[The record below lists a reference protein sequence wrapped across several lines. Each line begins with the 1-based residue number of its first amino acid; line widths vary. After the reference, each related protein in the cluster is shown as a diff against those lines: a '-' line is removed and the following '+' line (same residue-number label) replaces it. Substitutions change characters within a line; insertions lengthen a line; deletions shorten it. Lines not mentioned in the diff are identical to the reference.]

1 MAAGRTPCP
10 TGRRDASH
18 SGGVPSTSV
27 PCALDPVS
35 RSLYLSSVRTSLL
48 ALALVLTAAC
58 GSDDRG
64 ARPPLHDDA
73 PSVSSTQQGPDPII
87 LRVARSGGTVRAFAY
102 PRLDSA
108 VWQSSDPAP
117 ALSRVLAFDQEAGRL
132 AVVDAKGQPARI
144 DLRSGGVSTASKA
157 KLVSLS
163 SADGYSIYGVANG
176 AVTRLT
182 PSAAPW
188 PYKPPAPAREV
199 LPQPDGSLIV
209 VGERGAQTLVWHL
222 RPPQETVIDSA
233 VLGRTRGAF
242 RTEIGDRVYFTVD
255 SGLVALR
262 GRDLSPAPGI
272 KLKQRVR
279 AIAPTPSGD
288 RLYVLTDSS
297 ATLTVVNRY
306 SDKVENRLELPG
318 AVTDLRMDPLGRYL
332 LARAAGRGTAGADSA
347 WVVALGTG
355 RVIGVVHT
363 AWLADL
369 PFVAPDGMIA
379 LSAGSDVVFVDGES
393 LAERSRVKNGAK
405 DFWHL
410 VYWNGFRPRA
420 AGLDEPVTF
429 AGGAEPDSGRPADS
443 MDSAFAAGAMTRGDS
458 GAPAQPRDS
467 ATPPAATTPGATTT
481 PAGAP
486 RGAGFTVQFASL
498 LSEDKAREES
508 ARISADGKTPRVVSS
523 VRNGATIYRVV
534 LGPYATKADAERVG
548 RSSGHDFWVFEGAP

>member
-1 MAAGRTPCP
+1 M
-10 TGRRDASH
+10 
-18 SGGVPSTSV
+18 
-27 PCALDPVS
+27 
-35 RSLYLSSVRTSLL
+35 
-48 ALALVLTAAC
+48 LTAAC

-73 PSVSSTQQGPDPII
+73 PTATPTQQGPDPIV
-87 LRVARSGGTVRAFAY
+87 LRVARTGGSVRAFAY

-132 AVVDAKGQPARI
+132 AVVDAKGLPGRI

-157 KLVSLS
+157 KLASLT
-163 SADGYSIYGVANG
+163 SADGYAIYGVAGG

-182 PSAAPW
+182 PSGAPW
-188 PYKPPAPAREV
+188 PYKPPSPAREV

-209 VGERGAQTLVWHL
+209 VGERGAQTVVWHL
-222 RPPQETVIDSA
+222 RPPQETVLDSA
-233 VLGRTRGAF
+233 ILGRTNRAF

-272 KLKQRVR
+272 TLKQRVR

-288 RLYVLTDSS
+288 RLYVVTDSS
-297 ATLTVVNRY
+297 TTLTVVNRY
-306 SDKVENRLELPG
+306 SDKIEDRVELPG
-318 AVTDLRMDPLGRYL
+318 QVSDLRMDPLGRYL
-332 LARAAGRGTAGADSA
+332 LARAAGRGAAGADSA

-355 RVIGVVHT
+355 HVIGAVKT

-369 PFVAPDGMIA
+369 PFVTPDGMIA
-379 LSAGSDVVFVDGES
+379 LASGTDVVFVDGEK

-410 VYWNGFRPRA
+410 IYWNGFRPRA

-429 AGGAEPDSGRPADS
+429 DGGSAPDSGGPPDS
-443 MDSAFAAGAMTRGDS
+443 MDSAFAAGAITPGDS
-458 GAPAQPRDS
+458 AHPPVPPRPDSAAPAPG
-467 ATPPAATTPGATTT
+467 TAAPG
-481 PAGAP
+481 GAA
-486 RGAGFTVQFASL
+486 RGAGFMVQFASL
-498 LSEDKAREES
+498 LSEEKARQES
-508 ARISADGKTPRVVSS
+508 AKISADGKSPRVVSS

-534 LGPYATKADAERVG
+534 LGPYPSKADAEKVG
-548 RSSGHDFWVFEGAP
+548 RASGHDFWVFEGTP

>member
-1 MAAGRTPCP
+1 MP
-10 TGRRDASH
+10 H
-18 SGGVPSTSV
+18 
-27 PCALDPVS
+27 ALDPAS
-35 RSLYLSSVRTSLL
+35 RSPYLSPVRTPVL

-73 PSVSSTQQGPDPII
+73 ASLSPTQQGPDPIV
-87 LRVARSGGTVRAFAY
+87 LRVARTGGTVRAFAY

-157 KLVSLS
+157 KLASLT
-163 SADGYSIYGVANG
+163 SADGYAIYGVANG

-182 PSAAPW
+182 PSSAPW

-272 KLKQRVR
+272 RLKQRVR

-288 RLYVLTDSS
+288 RLYVVTDSS
-297 ATLTVVNRY
+297 ATLSVVNRY
-306 SDKVENRLELPG
+306 SDKVESSVELPG
-318 AVTDLRMDPLGRYL
+318 PVVDLRMDPLGRYL
-332 LARAAGRGTAGADSA
+332 LARAAARGAAGADSA
-347 WVVALGTG
+347 WVVAIGTG
-355 RVIGVVHT
+355 AVIGVVHT
-363 AWLADL
+363 SWLPDL
-369 PFVAPDGMIA
+369 PFVAPDGQIA
-379 LSAGSDVVFVDGES
+379 LAAGNDVVFVDGEK
-393 LAERSRVKNGAK
+393 LAERSRVRNGAK

-429 AGGAEPDSGRPADS
+429 AGGAGSDSGRPADS
-443 MDSAFAAGAMTRGDS
+443 MDSAFAAGAITPGDS
-458 GAPAQPRDS
+458 GAAAPPPRGDS
-467 ATPPAATTPGATTT
+467 AAPAPPPGGATPAA
-481 PAGAP
+481 AP
-486 RGAGFTVQFASL
+486 RGAGFMVQFASL

-508 ARISADGKTPRVVSS
+508 ARITADGKNPRVVSS

-534 LGPYATKADAERVG
+534 LGPYPSRADAERVG